1 VFNPQFE
8 SNELYLHLL
17 NQKRN
22 TMFTRKMKLADVVQA
37 NFNTLS
43 VISRFDIMLG
53 FGDKSVERICAE
65 HGINVD
71 FFLEILNAFHD
82 HNYFPQ
88 RHLQSFSV
96 IEIVDYLRKTH
107 QSYIRENIPYIEMLM
122 EQLVKECSN
131 SQEIGLVQ
139 KFFTEYKQE
148 LFKHLSWEDEKIFPY
163 TLSVEKAFNEGLGL
177 EQVVSDMQKFTMS
190 EFLDEH
196 DDVESK
202 LNDIKTLFVK
212 YLPPVI
218 DQPLCIRI
226 LREFSLLEKDIND
239 HARIEEKVLAPKVV
253 EMEKSLIAG

>member
-1 VFNPQFE
+1 
-8 SNELYLHLL
+8 
-17 NQKRN
+17 
-22 TMFTRKMKLADVVQA
+22 MFTHKMKLADVVQA

-53 FGDKSVERICAE
+53 FGDKSVEKVCSER
-65 HGINVD
+65 GINVD

-88 RHLQSFSV
+88 KHLQSFSV
-96 IEIVDYLRKTH
+96 VEIVEYLRKTH
-107 QSYIRENIPYIEMLM
+107 QSYTFENIPHIELLM
-122 EQLVKECSN
+122 EQLVKGCTKTN
-131 SQEIGLVQ
+131 EIGLVQ
-139 KFFTEYKQE
+139 KFFAEYKQE

-163 TLSVEKAFNEGLGL
+163 ALSVEKAYKDGLGI
-177 EQVVSDMQKFTMS
+177 EQLVSDMQKFTMS

-212 YLPPVI
+212 YLPPVV

-253 EMEKSLIAG
+253 EMEKALMGR